1 MTIDEMIE
9 RKRELGYTNEQ
20 IADLSGI
27 PLGTVQKIFAGQ
39 TKAPRYN
46 TIRKLEAVLQE
57 NADARSVYGTSPTG
71 ASVVSEMTGSRYAG
85 SGEEMPQ
92 SKGRGYS
99 GHTIRKEDYSP
110 VPVSRRIGIAK
121 GRFQVPEDDFFYND
135 EITELFGGQ

>member
-20 IADLSGI
+20 IADLSDI

-57 NADARSVYGTSPTG
+57 NADVRPAYGRSSTG
-71 ASVVSEMTGSRYAG
+71 ASVVSEVAGSSYAG
-85 SGEEMPQ
+85 FGQEMPQ
-92 SKGRGYS
+92 RKGWGD
-99 GHTIRKEDYSP
+99 TIRKGDYSP
-110 VPVSRRIGIAK
+110 IPVSKRIGIAK
-121 GRFQVPEDDFFYND
+121 DRFSVPEDDFFYND